1 MYRGDAART
10 GVAGASRPPE
20 GFLPWGAPC
29 PGPVLAAPAV
39 ASGMVVVVDAFG
51 LVTARNAISGVLH
64 WRYAPEPRTPPRTVV
79 TAAPV
84 IHQGAV
90 HFVSPE
96 GGGRLLSLDLES
108 GDVRWSRYTGVATA
122 APAAAGGLV
131 FACAE
136 GPRVCALSVEDGSEV
151 WAAELGGYRS
161 DERDLIVEVLR
172 SGGQPVFFGSSP
184 AVCRDG
190 VYLVGPDGALY
201 ALAATDGSVRWRREL
216 DFSVRTSCAVD
227 QDRVYASDPTGVL
240 HVLDAHDGRTLWTRD
255 TGVDARDVVPV
266 VSDGQ
271 VYVSG
276 RAMSAGTPQLT
287 SGAILAYDAATGAHK
302 WSRPTGSWVAA
313 PPAAGEGRVYLATRG
328 SVLDAAELCALAA
341 TDGRVLWR
349 RPVDHRSGHPTDVR
363 WDGVRAAPT
372 VHDGVLYL
380 GLPDRTLRALDAA
393 TGIVSFRFLRRRAL
407 RRARPVGMRRNRFTA
422 GIRPALRVLL
432 LVALCVAVGG
442 ALGATSWWLAVSAGA
457 APLLMAAAQGASRGL
472 FTLGV
477 RAQQRGAYRSAALA
491 FALTHASQL
500 LTPPGLRSATHRV
513 RTLGNLTVSVGQS
526 GAFGLWKSLAAAHRY
541 AASALARR
549 SPGQETGL
557 LRAQSYAMT
566 AQGFTVFHE
575 SGRID
580 GTREA
585 ASYAA
590 RAVDLYRTVDA
601 FSGRHRGEAEQ
612 ANRLYLALAVPD

>member
-1 MYRGDAART
+1 M
-10 GVAGASRPPE
+10 
-20 GFLPWGAPC
+20 
-29 PGPVLAAPAV
+29 LAAPAV
-39 ASGMVVVVDAFG
+39 ASGTVVVVDAYG
-51 LVTARNAISGVLH
+51 SLTARDAISGVLR
-64 WRYAPEPRTPPRTVV
+64 WAYAPEPRTLPRAVI

-90 HFVSPE
+90 HFASPE

-108 GDVRWSRYTGVATA
+108 GDVRWSRYTGVTTA

-136 GPRVCALSVEDGSEV
+136 GPRLCALSVEDGSEV

-161 DERDLIVEVLR
+161 DERALIGEILR
-172 SGGQPVFFGSSP
+172 SGGRPVFFGSSP
-184 AVCRDG
+184 AVCQDG

-201 ALAATDGSVRWRREL
+201 ALAAGDGSVRWRREL

-227 QDRVYASDPTGVL
+227 EGRVYASDPTGVL

-255 TGVDARDVVPV
+255 TGVEAGDVLPV
-266 VSDGQ
+266 VSEGQ
-271 VYVSG
+271 VYVAG
-276 RAMSAGTPQLT
+276 RAVSAGTPQLT

-302 WSRPTGSWVAA
+302 WSRNTGSWVAA
-313 PPAAGEGRVYLATRG
+313 PPAAGEGRVYLVTRG
-328 SVLDAAELCALAA
+328 SVLDAAELCALGAA
-341 TDGRVLWR
+341 DGRVLWR

-372 VHDGVLYL
+372 VTDGVLYL

-407 RRARPVGMRRNRFTA
+407 RRARPVGVRRNRFTA

-432 LVALCVAVGG
+432 LVALCAGAGG
-442 ALGATSWWLAVSAGA
+442 ALGATSWWLAAGAGA
-457 APLLMAAAQGASRGL
+457 APLLMAAAQLASRRL
-472 FTLGV
+472 FTLGA
-477 RAQQRGAYRSAALA
+477 RAQQRGAYRSAALV
-491 FALTHASQL
+491 FALTRATQL
-500 LTPPGLRSATHRV
+500 LTPPGLRSAVHRV

-526 GAFGLWKSLAAAHRY
+526 GGFALWKRLAAAHRY
-541 AASALARR
+541 TASALARR
-549 SPGQETGL
+549 SPGEETRL

-575 SGRID
+575 SGRAD

-585 ASYAA
+585 AAYAA
-590 RAVDLYRTVDA
+590 HAVDLYRSADA
-601 FSGRHRGEAEQ
+601 FSGRHRAEAEQ
-612 ANRLYLALAVPD
+612 ADRLYRALAVPD

>member
-20 GFLPWGAPC
+20 EFLPWGALC

-39 ASGMVVVVDAFG
+39 ASGTVVVVDAYG
-51 LVTARNAISGVLH
+51 SLTARDAISGVLR
-64 WRYAPEPRTPPRTVV
+64 WAYAPEPRTLPRAVI

-84 IHQGAV
+84 IHRGAV
-90 HFVSPE
+90 HFASPE

-108 GDVRWSRYTGVATA
+108 GDVRWSRYTGVTTA

-136 GPRVCALSVEDGSEV
+136 GPRLCALSVEDGSEV

-161 DERDLIVEVLR
+161 DERALIGEILR
-172 SGGQPVFFGSSP
+172 SGGRPVFFGSSP
-184 AVCRDG
+184 AVCQDG

-201 ALAATDGSVRWRREL
+201 ALAAGDGSVRWRREL

-227 QDRVYASDPTGVL
+227 EGRVYASDPTGVL

-255 TGVDARDVVPV
+255 TGVEAGDVVPV
-266 VSDGQ
+266 VSEGQ
-271 VYVSG
+271 VYVAG
-276 RAMSAGTPQLT
+276 RAVSAGTPQLT

-302 WSRPTGSWVAA
+302 WSRNTGSWVAA
-313 PPAAGEGRVYLATRG
+313 PPAAGEGRVYLVTRG
-328 SVLDAAELCALAA
+328 SVLDAAELCALGAA
-341 TDGRVLWR
+341 DGRVLWR

-372 VHDGVLYL
+372 VTDGVLYL

-407 RRARPVGMRRNRFTA
+407 RRARPVGVRRNRFTA

-491 FALTHASQL
+491 FALTHAAQL

-549 SPGQETGL
+549 SPGEETRL

-575 SGRID
+575 TGRVD

-590 RAVDLYRTVDA
+590 RAVDLYRSADA
-601 FSGRHRGEAEQ
+601 FSGRHRAEAEQ
-612 ANRLYLALAVPD
+612 ANRLYLALAVPA